1 MVYQTQVLLILNR
14 IGYGTLAA
22 LKILLLLTFVSCSKE
37 PGTDAA
43 FDTGADK
50 PVMSARNIDVLFSDS
65 GKIQARLT
73 GALMNRYAG
82 EVPYMELP
90 NGFAIFI
97 YDSVR
102 NVTTTITGNRGV
114 RYDYKKI
121 MEAWGNVV
129 VQNVT
134 KKEQLQTEH
143 LIWDENKHHIFADGK
158 VRITTPDK
166 VLFGNQM
173 ESNDSFTD
181 YSIIQVTGQMKV
193 NRDSI

>member
-1 MVYQTQVLLILNR
+1 MVYQTQVLLNLKR
-14 IGYGTLAA
+14 IIHGTVAA
-22 LKILLLLTFVSCSKE
+22 LKIVLFLTLISCSKD
-37 PGTDAA
+37 PGTAAA
-43 FDTGADK
+43 FDTGEDK

-73 GALMNRYAG
+73 GALMNQYAG
-82 EVPYMELP
+82 EMPYMELP
-90 NGFAIFI
+90 KGFSIFI
-97 YDSVR
+97 YDSVQT
-102 NVTTTITGNRGV
+102 VSTTITGNRGI

-129 VQNVT
+129 VNNVT
-134 KKEQLQTEH
+134 KKEQLHTEH
-143 LIWDENKHHIFADGK
+143 LIWDENRHHIRADGK

-181 YSIIQVTGQMKV
+181 YSILQVTGQMKI
-193 NRDSI
+193 NRDSL